1 MKYPKQKVGLSEGVV
16 IYLLAI
22 VANLAMQLIIGIVAG
37 VAEAVS
43 GNDKFASDNYVQL
56 ISMILLQTSFLAVPL
71 IYYGAVR
78 KKNPV
83 LFAPAEKPSPALAIS
98 PLLAVLSIFGF
109 IMPAQLF
116 ENFLMR
122 AGYNITEMSQYN
134 IGQFILALFVM
145 VILAPCVE
153 ELIFRGFLLSGLKKS
168 FNPYIASLFC
178 ALAFSL
184 MHMNPEQTVYQFCLG
199 YVCSLAA
206 IKCGNLLAP
215 IIVHA
220 VSNLMALTCGGVLGK
235 YTEVLSHSAL
245 SAALSAAGIAIA
257 CGAAIF
263 FLCLA
268 MQKINAV
275 WAKRKVAGTA
285 AAEGDGV
292 GDIASTNDTEASGAQ
307 ADGAQTDGAEKARK
321 SRRTGMLIYVG
332 GILLCLIMW
341 VFVFVASIM

>member
-43 GNDKFASDNYVQL
+43 GNDKFASDNYFQL

-134 IGQFILALFVM
+134 IGQFILALFV
-145 VILAPCVE
+145 
-153 ELIFRGFLLSGLKKS
+153 
-168 FNPYIASLFC
+168 
-178 ALAFSL
+178 
-184 MHMNPEQTVYQFCLG
+184 
-199 YVCSLAA
+199 
-206 IKCGNLLAP
+206 
-215 IIVHA
+215 
-220 VSNLMALTCGGVLGK
+220 
-235 YTEVLSHSAL
+235 
-245 SAALSAAGIAIA
+245 
-257 CGAAIF
+257 
-263 FLCLA
+263 
-268 MQKINAV
+268 KIGRAHV
-275 WAKRKVAGTA
+275 
-285 AAEGDGV
+285 
-292 GDIASTNDTEASGAQ
+292 
-307 ADGAQTDGAEKARK
+307 
-321 SRRTGMLIYVG
+321 
-332 GILLCLIMW
+332 
-341 VFVFVASIM
+341 